1 MIMRCLFVFNYNNVQ
16 IKSIKRIDLFSSCN
30 YHDYIKVVIT
40 MKISSRFSIAI
51 HMLSILK
58 NNPSSICTSEFMAE
72 SVNTNPVVIRKIM
85 SYLKQAKFVYVNRGP
100 GGAGLLKD
108 FNEITLLDVY
118 HAVNV
123 VEEDKLFHIHEQPNP
138 DCPIG
143 ANIQAVLEVI
153 LVQAQ
158 SAMEEVLKNIT
169 MGHLFESLQEKMN
182 A

>member
-1 MIMRCLFVFNYNNVQ
+1 
-16 IKSIKRIDLFSSCN
+16 
-30 YHDYIKVVIT
+30 
-40 MKISSRFSIAI
+40 MKISSRFSIAVHI
-51 HMLSILK
+51 LSILQ

-85 SYLKQAKFVYVNRGP
+85 FYLKQEKFVYVNRGP
-100 GGAGLLKD
+100 GGAGLLKGL
-108 FNEITLLDVY
+108 NEITLLDVY

-169 MGHLFESLQEKMN
+169 MEHLFESLQKKMN